1 MITNEAQGVLVLWSI
16 NLYKCQWLGEIGAL
30 TFPDR
35 KGESS
40 LEIKSGGEEERGNGK
55 EFHLIPDLQNLV
67 GGFEVGN

>member
-30 TFPDR
+30 TFPNG

-40 LEIKSGGEEERGNGK
+40 LETKVERKRRGGNGK
-55 EFHLIPDLQNLV
+55 EFHLIPSLQNLV

>member
-40 LEIKSGGEEERGNGK
+40 LEIKSGEEEEWGNGK